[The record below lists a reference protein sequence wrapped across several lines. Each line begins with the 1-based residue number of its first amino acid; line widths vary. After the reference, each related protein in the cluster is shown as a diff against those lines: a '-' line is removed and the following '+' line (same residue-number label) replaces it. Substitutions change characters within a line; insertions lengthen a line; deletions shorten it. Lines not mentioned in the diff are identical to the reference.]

1 MDVLYVVLI
10 GVAAGWIAGQA
21 TKGRGFGFVG
31 NLVVGILGA
40 VIGGM
45 LVPHLGFKT
54 TSLLGQ
60 LIQATIGAI
69 VLLFLLGFVF
79 GKKRRRSR

>member
-1 MDVLYVVLI
+1 MEALYVVLVGI
-10 GVAAGWIAGQA
+10 AAGWIAGQV
-21 TKGRGFGFVG
+21 TKGGGFGLLG
-31 NLVVGILGA
+31 NLIVGILGA

-45 LVPHLGFKT
+45 LVPILGFKT
-54 TSLLGQ
+54 TSLVGQ

-79 GKKRRRSR
+79 GKKRRRRK

>member
-1 MDVLYVVLI
+1 VDVIYVVLI
-10 GVAAGWIAGQA
+10 GVGAGWIAGQA
-21 TKGRGFGFVG
+21 TKGRGFGFLG

-45 LVPHLGFKT
+45 LVPSLGFKA

-69 VLLFLLGFVF
+69 VLLLLLGFVF
-79 GKKRRRSR
+79 GKKRRRRK